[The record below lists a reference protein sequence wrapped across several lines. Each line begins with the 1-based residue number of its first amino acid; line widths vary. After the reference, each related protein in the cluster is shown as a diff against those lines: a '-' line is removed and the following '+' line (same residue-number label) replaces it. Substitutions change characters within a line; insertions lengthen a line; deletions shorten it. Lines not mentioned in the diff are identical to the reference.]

1 MLVIQ
6 LGASRWCCRSSEL
19 SERNLT
25 LAQVELGV
33 HVPHEHVAHDPEVR
47 TDILAH
53 DPAHALRRAGG
64 DLAEA
69 ECVRGDGEVLAAK
82 SEADAGRAVA
92 WVGVVA
98 VARAGAAR
106 YRLVE
111 LGGVGGGGD
120 DERRAAV
127 DDGGGRAKSLGGADG
142 DRVHVDLPV
151 PLLGDWDGGESTGVE
166 GVARAA
172 DGQLGARVGELEGED
187 RLGGHAGLDESL
199 DDRGCVVLG
208 DGLEA
213 HAHQT
218 YSDASQITPPR
229 FTPVFPYNS
238 VPVVLSP
245 LPVVHRARLD
255 AHVI

>member
-1 MLVIQ
+1 MH
-6 LGASRWCCRSSEL
+6 GSSEL

-33 HVPHEHVAHDPEVR
+33 YVPHEHVAHDPEVR

-64 DLAEA
+64 DPAEA
-69 ECVRGDGEVLAAK
+69 ERVRGDGEVLAAEG
-82 SEADAGRAVA
+82 EADAGRTIAR
-92 WVGVVA
+92 VGVVA
-98 VARAGAAR
+98 VAYAGAAGHG
-106 YRLVE
+106 LVE

-120 DERRAAV
+120 DERGAAV
-127 DDGGGRAKSLGGADG
+127 DDGGGGAKRLCGADG
-142 DRVHVDLPV
+142 DRVDVNLPV
-151 PLLGDWDGGESTGVE
+151 PLLGDWDGGESTSVE
-166 GVARAA
+166 NIVRAS

-218 YSDASQITPPR
+218 YEAIVSFEHITKR
-229 FTPVFPYNS
+229 IIETNHQRGTGCS
-238 VPVVLSP
+238 GIRS
-245 LPVVHRARLD
+245 
-255 AHVI
+255 

>member
-1 MLVIQ
+1 MLVKQ
-6 LGASRWCCRSSEL
+6 LGASRWCCGMGRSSER

-47 TDILAH
+47 THILAH
-53 DPAHALRRAGG
+53 DPAHALRRPGG
-64 DLAEA
+64 DPAEA
-69 ECVRGDGEVLAAK
+69 ECVRRDGEVLAAEG
-82 SEADAGRAVA
+82 EADARRAVA
-92 WVGVVA
+92 RVGVVA
-98 VARAGAAR
+98 VARACTAGHG
-106 YRLVE
+106 LVE

-120 DERRAAV
+120 DERSAAV
-127 DDGGGRAKSLGGADG
+127 DDGGGGAKRLRGADG

-151 PLLGDWDGGESTGVE
+151 SLLGDWNGGECTSVE
-166 GVARAA
+166 GVVRAA

-218 YSDASQITPPR
+218 YEATVSFDDITE
-229 FTPVFPYNS
+229 
-238 VPVVLSP
+238 
-245 LPVVHRARLD
+245 
-255 AHVI
+255 